1 LSLEGLIEEKAQRYR
16 YMEDGFVL
24 ARGINYPVA
33 LESALKIQETT
44 YVRAKGYA
52 ISDFHHGP
60 FAMVEQGTPVII
72 FAPEGP
78 SLGDAKE
85 MAEKLHGVEAEIIL
99 VTNAKRE
106 FEGLNAIVFEIPDA
120 SSDLISPF
128 YNVVWAQLFACKLAL
143 AKGLNPDAPRGLKK
157 VTITR

>member
-1 LSLEGLIEEKAQRYR
+1 
-16 YMEDGFVL
+16 ML
-24 ARGINYPVA
+24 ARGINYPAA

-60 FAMVEQGTPVII
+60 FAMVEQGTPVIV

-78 SLGDAKE
+78 SMGDARE
-85 MAEKLHGVEAEIIL
+85 IAEKLHAVDAEIIL
-99 VTNAKRE
+99 VTNAKQN
-106 FEGLNAIVFEIPDA
+106 FEGLNAIVFEIPGA
-120 SSDLISPF
+120 SSDLVTPF
-128 YNVVWAQLFACKLAL
+128 YNVVWAQMFACKLAL